1 MILRVLNNLSTWFF
15 KIIIIMY
22 LSNDI
27 PNKLAGDVTQRPK
40 DIKIQSPHV
49 VLRIQYVLR
58 AANIGGT

>member
-15 KIIIIMY
+15 KIIMY

-27 PNKLAGDVTQRPK
+27 PNKLARDVTQRPK

>member
-1 MILRVLNNLSTWFF
+1 MVFL

>member
-15 KIIIIMY
+15 KIIMY

>member
-1 MILRVLNNLSTWFF
+1 MIIRVLNNLSTCFVFF
-15 KIIIIMY
+15 IIY

-27 PNKLAGDVTQRPK
+27 PNKLAGGVTQRPK
-40 DIKIQSPHV
+40 NIKIQSPHV